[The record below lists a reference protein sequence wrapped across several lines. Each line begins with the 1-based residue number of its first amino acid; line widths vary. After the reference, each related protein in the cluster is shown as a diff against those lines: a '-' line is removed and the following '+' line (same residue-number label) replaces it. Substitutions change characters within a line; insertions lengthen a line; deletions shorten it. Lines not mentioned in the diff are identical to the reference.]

1 MQPPPIV
8 ATSADCYHQISGMT
22 STSTGIAAP
31 LRTLRFWDTTIGKKA
46 VMAATGAILAAF
58 VIGHLLGNLQIFLG
72 PDRFNGYAR
81 ALKSLPELLWAVRIT
96 LLVSVAMHIWSSI
109 QLAVVK
115 SEARPVGY
123 VRMKSTASSY
133 ASRTMYMSGP
143 IVLAFI
149 IYHLMQ
155 FTFGAGGTPFMET
168 DPYGNVINGFRV
180 PAVSLF
186 YIIAMLLLCLH
197 LRHGLS
203 SMVQSLGLPHPRYT
217 ETLKTLAVIVA
228 TLIFF
233 GFISI
238 PVAVMTGV
246 IPTVF

>member
-1 MQPPPIV
+1 
-8 ATSADCYHQISGMT
+8 MT
-22 STSTGIAAP
+22 SSTTGIAG
-31 LRTLRFWDTTIGKKA
+31 RFWDSTIGKKA
-46 VMAATGAILAAF
+46 VMAVTGVVLAGF
-58 VIGHLLGNLQIFLG
+58 VAGHLLGNLQIFLG
-72 PDRFNGYAR
+72 PDRFNGYAH

-96 LLVSVAMHIWSSI
+96 LIVSVFAHIWSSI

-115 SEARPVGY
+115 SEARPIDY
-123 VRMKSTASSY
+123 VRRKSIVSSY

-143 IVLAFI
+143 IIAAFV

-155 FTFGAGGTPFMET
+155 FTFGVGGTPYMES

-186 YIIAMLLLCLH
+186 YILAMLLLCLH

-203 SMVQSLGLPHPRYT
+203 SIVQTLGLTHPRYT
-217 ETLKTLAVIVA
+217 PQLKALAVIVA

-233 GFISI
+233 GFVSI
-238 PVAVMTGV
+238 PVAVMAGV
-246 IPTVF
+246 IPTIL

>member
-1 MQPPPIV
+1 
-8 ATSADCYHQISGMT
+8 MT
-22 STSTGIAAP
+22 SSTTGIAP
-31 LRTLRFWDTTIGKKA
+31 RFWDSTIGKKA
-46 VMAATGAILAAF
+46 VMAVSGVVLAGF
-58 VIGHLLGNLQIFLG
+58 VAGHLLGNLQIFLG

-81 ALKSLPELLWAVRIT
+81 ALKALPELLWAVRIT
-96 LLVSVAMHIWSSI
+96 LIVSVALHIWSSI

-115 SEARPVGY
+115 SEARPIGY
-123 VRMKSTASSY
+123 VRSKSIVSSY

-143 IVLAFI
+143 IIAAFV

-155 FTFGAGGTPFMET
+155 FTFGVGGTPYLES

-203 SMVQSLGLPHPRYT
+203 SMVQTLGLEHPRYT
-217 ETLKTLAVIVA
+217 PRLKTLAVIIA

-246 IPTVF
+246 IPTIL

>member
-1 MQPPPIV
+1 
-8 ATSADCYHQISGMT
+8 MT
-22 STSTGIAAP
+22 SST
-31 LRTLRFWDTTIGKKA
+31 TFWDTTIGKKA
-46 VMAATGAILAAF
+46 VMAVSGVVLAGF
-58 VIGHLLGNLQIFLG
+58 VAGHLLGNLQIFLG

-81 ALKSLPELLWAVRIT
+81 ALKALPELLWAVRIT
-96 LLVSVAMHIWSSI
+96 LIVSVVVHIWSSI

-115 SEARPVGY
+115 SEARPLGY
-123 VRMKSTASSY
+123 VRSKSIASSY

-143 IVLAFI
+143 IIAAFV

-155 FTFGAGGTPFMET
+155 FTFGVGGTPYMES

-186 YIIAMLLLCLH
+186 YIIAMGLLCLH

-203 SMVQSLGLPHPRYT
+203 SMVQTLGFDHPRYT
-217 ETLKTLAVIVA
+217 ARLKALAVLVA

-233 GFISI
+233 GFVSI
-238 PVAVMTGV
+238 PIAVMAGV
-246 IPTVF
+246 IPTIL

>member
-1 MQPPPIV
+1 M
-8 ATSADCYHQISGMT
+8 ASTTS
-22 STSTGIAAP
+22 GIAPA
-31 LRTLRFWDTTIGKKA
+31 LRFWDTTIGKKA
-46 VMAATGAILAAF
+46 VMAVSGVVLAGF
-58 VIGHLLGNLQIFLG
+58 VVAHLLGNLQIFIG

-81 ALKSLPELLWAVRIT
+81 ALKALPELLWVVRIT
-96 LLVSVAMHIWSSI
+96 LIVSVTLHIWSSI

-115 SEARPVGY
+115 GEARPLGY
-123 VRMKSTASSY
+123 VRNKSIASSY

-143 IVLAFI
+143 IVAAFI

-155 FTFGAGGTPFMET
+155 FTFGVGGTPYMES

-186 YIIAMLLLCLH
+186 YIIAMGLLCLH

-203 SMVQSLGLPHPRYT
+203 SMVQTLGLDHPRYT
-217 ETLKTLAVIVA
+217 PRLKALAVIVA

-233 GFISI
+233 GFVSI
-238 PVAVMTGV
+238 PIAVMAGV
-246 IPTVF
+246 IPTIL

>member
-1 MQPPPIV
+1 MAV
-8 ATSADCYHQISGMT
+8 
-22 STSTGIAAP
+22 TG
-31 LRTLRFWDTTIGKKA
+31 
-46 VMAATGAILAAF
+46 VILAVF
-58 VIGHLLGNLQIFLG
+58 VIGHLLGNLQIFIG
-72 PDRFNGYAR
+72 PERFNSYAST
-81 ALKSLPELLWAVRIT
+81 LKSLPELLWAVRIT
-96 LLVSVAMHIWSSI
+96 LLVSVILHIWSSI

-115 SEARPVGY
+115 SEARPLGY
-123 VRMKSTASSY
+123 VRSKSTASSY

-143 IVLAFI
+143 ILAAFI

-155 FTFGAGGTPFMET
+155 FTIGIGGTPYMES

-197 LRHGLS
+197 LRHGLAS
-203 SMVQSLGLPHPRYT
+203 FVQSLGFHHPRYT
-217 ETLKTLAVIVA
+217 PRLKTAASIVA

-238 PVAVMTGV
+238 PAAVLAGV
-246 IPTVF
+246 IPTIL

>member
-1 MQPPPIV
+1 M
-8 ATSADCYHQISGMT
+8 
-22 STSTGIAAP
+22 
-31 LRTLRFWDTTIGKKA
+31 A
-46 VMAATGAILAAF
+46 VTGAILAAF
-58 VIGHLLGNLQIFLG
+58 VVGHLLGNLQIFLG
-72 PDRFNGYAR
+72 PDRFNSYAR
-81 ALKSLPELLWAVRIT
+81 TLKSLPELLWPVRVT
-96 LLVSVAMHIWSSI
+96 LLVSVILHIWSSI

-115 SEARPVGY
+115 SEARPIGY
-123 VRMKSTASSY
+123 VRSKSIVSSY

-143 IVLAFI
+143 IVAAFI

-155 FTFGAGGTPFMET
+155 FTLGVGGTPYMES

-186 YIIAMLLLCLH
+186 YILAMLLLCLH

-203 SMVQSLGLPHPRYT
+203 SFVQTLGLDHPRYT
-217 ETLKTLAVIVA
+217 PRLKLLASVVA

-238 PVAVMTGV
+238 PVAVLAGV
-246 IPTVF
+246 IPTIL